1 MIGDMREDIFNLDE
15 LCKEWREELLT
26 TFCEIY
32 EEMSED
38 EYDSTREIVC
48 TMIIPLLNEMEWL
61 IGEGEVEISYSSK
74 TSSFMMKVT
83 LTNYVIKVTFV
94 NGHDEL
100 FFTIFQRNPI
110 KLIKNGFSDVY
121 SVSELIREFV

>member
-1 MIGDMREDIFNLDE
+1 
-15 LCKEWREELLT
+15 
-26 TFCEIY
+26 
-32 EEMSED
+32 
-38 EYDSTREIVC
+38 
-48 TMIIPLLNEMEWL
+48 MEWL